1 MYSDRHQEILQDGSY
16 LLICD
21 LKSGWVS
28 IFKGGGVP
36 IGGNAWDN
44 KLELNPDEA
53 SIFVIPNT
61 SAATKSAWRLFA
73 TSTPAMDPL
82 VELATATTLCEPERG
97 LRCA

>member
-1 MYSDRHQEILQDGSY
+1 M
-16 LLICD
+16 
-21 LKSGWVS
+21 
-28 IFKGGGVP
+28 P

>member
-1 MYSDRHQEILQDGSY
+1 M
-16 LLICD
+16 
-21 LKSGWVS
+21 
-28 IFKGGGVP
+28 P

-53 SIFVIPNT
+53 SILVIPRT
-61 SAATKSAWRLFA
+61 SAATKSAWILFA
-73 TSTPAMDPL
+73 TSTAVMDPL